1 MAGPRQPNT
10 RCAVAELDPRRAR
23 LAAALKR
30 LRTTVQLT
38 QPEMAQRTGWVQPK
52 VSRLE
57 NGVQLPTESD
67 IRAWAAETFATAEQ
81 TEELL
86 DMLSAAHVEYTPTI
100 DLLKRGQLARRQAHI
115 GALEAAAT
123 RIGEYQPALV
133 PGPAQTA
140 AYRRALLALP
150 GSARSKGASDAA
162 IDGIVAGM
170 LRRQQL
176 LHQPGRTWQFLM
188 GEVALWS
195 QPLAHNGQLTQ
206 LEHLI
211 KVAQLASVELGIIPL
226 KVQMP
231 IVPTS
236 GFRLLDDEFVYVE
249 DLHGERRLYGQDVH
263 PFLHA
268 FTAVRQ
274 AAVTGPDAVAV
285 IQRVAAEVRRDVQL

>member
-1 MAGPRQPNT
+1 
-10 RCAVAELDPRRAR
+10 
-23 LAAALKR
+23 
-30 LRTTVQLT
+30 
-38 QPEMAQRTGWVQPK
+38 
-52 VSRLE
+52 
-57 NGVQLPTESD
+57 
-67 IRAWAAETFATAEQ
+67 
-81 TEELL
+81 
-86 DMLSAAHVEYTPTI
+86 
-100 DLLKRGQLARRQAHI
+100 
-115 GALEAAAT
+115 
-123 RIGEYQPALV
+123 
-133 PGPAQTA
+133 
-140 AYRRALLALP
+140 
-150 GSARSKGASDAA
+150 
-162 IDGIVAGM
+162 
-170 LRRQQL
+170 
-176 LHQPGRTWQFLM
+176 M

-263 PFLHA
+263 PFLRA